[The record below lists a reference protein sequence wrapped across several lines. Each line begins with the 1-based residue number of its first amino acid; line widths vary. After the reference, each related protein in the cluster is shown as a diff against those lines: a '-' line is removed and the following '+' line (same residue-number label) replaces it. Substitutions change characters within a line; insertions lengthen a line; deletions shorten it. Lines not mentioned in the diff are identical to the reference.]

1 MSAQLDEIEKVR
13 AYMLLFV
20 KDIIDSLGVLNH
32 RTLLNFHHVNL
43 SLWT

>member
-20 KDIIDSLGVLNH
+20 KDIIDSLGVLASRRWH
-32 RTLLNFHHVNL
+32 SSRLDVF
-43 SLWT
+43 SP